1 MNITDV
7 TQILSFKKRTA
18 ALEFFFFSL
27 ELFVETFTLVTLFW
41 LNTRLG
47 EREDPDLLVF
57 AINPSLNL
65 RLYLPL
71 PY

>member
-18 ALEFFFFSL
+18 ALEFIFFSL